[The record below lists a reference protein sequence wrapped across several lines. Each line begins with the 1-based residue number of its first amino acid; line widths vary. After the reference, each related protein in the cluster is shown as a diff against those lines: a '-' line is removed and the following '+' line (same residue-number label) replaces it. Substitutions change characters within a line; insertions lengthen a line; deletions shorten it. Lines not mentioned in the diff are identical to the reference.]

1 MRVVIVSDFGSV
13 NGGAAKV
20 AIESAR
26 GLAEAGV
33 EVVFACAI
41 APVSDKLA
49 HPNISV
55 AMFPGR
61 EIWQVESKL
70 EALRLGVWNAAAGRS
85 PADLLAK
92 PPRGETVVHIHQWSK
107 AFSPAGIAAAGASG
121 LPVLYTLH
129 EYFSFC
135 PNGAYF
141 DFPKGEACA
150 RAPMSLSCVGA
161 RCDRAS
167 FAHKGVRVVR
177 QAAVSRALAALRDPT
192 FVHVSALGRDVAQPF
207 LPARARHVVIEN
219 MMEAERQALA
229 PVAANRHAL
238 FLGRFTQEK
247 GVETLARA
255 ARAAGMPVRFIGEGP
270 YAAQIMAADPQAEI
284 VDWIAPEAVFDEI
297 ARARCVVAPS
307 LWRETGPL
315 VVPEAMALGVP
326 VVASRLTGMAGRI
339 RDGID
344 GLLVEPGDEPGLA
357 AALTRLKDDETA
369 SAMGARAYAAYWAD
383 PLTLDRHVER
393 SVAVCRAAL
402 GLPAPQDVLGR
413 ALRPCEPSDAALQ
426 TAARAQ
432 DAARRGAA

>member
-41 APVSDKLA
+41 APVSDKLS

-55 AMFPGR
+55 EMFPGR
-61 EIWQVESKL
+61 EIWQVESRL
-70 EALRLGVWNAAAGRS
+70 EALRLGVWNAAAGRFL
-85 PADLLAK
+85 ADLLAK
-92 PPRGETVVHIHQWSK
+92 QPSGETVVHIHQWSK

-121 LPVLYTLH
+121 LPVAYTLH

-141 DFPKGEACA
+141 DFPKGHACG
-150 RAPMSLSCVGA
+150 RDPMSLACSM
-161 RCDRAS
+161 
-167 FAHKGVRVVR
+167 AHKGVRVVR
-177 QAAVSRALAALRDPT
+177 QAAVTRALAALRDPV

-270 YAAQIMAADPQAEI
+270 YAARIRAADPQGEI
-284 VDWIAPEAVFDEI
+284 VDWLAPEAVFDEI

-339 RDGID
+339 RDGFD
-344 GLLVEPGDEPGLA
+344 GLLVEPGDEQGLA
-357 AALTRLKDDETA
+357 AALTRLKDDSA
-369 SAMGARAYAAYWAD
+369 AGAMGAAAYASYWTD
-383 PLTLDRHVER
+383 PLTLDRHVGR
-393 SVAVCRAAL
+393 TLDVYRRAL
-402 GLPAPQDVLGR
+402 GLAGPEEILGR
-413 ALRPCEPSDAALQ
+413 PLRA
-426 TAARAQ
+426 AARIETPEQ
-432 DAARRGAA
+432 GRRGAA